1 MIFIKHGVG
10 KTHTFKKRGKKK
22 GDFKKKILTRLLNY
36 KKKNNKNSNSELKN
50 KREDMLL
57 NLFNN
62 SAPLH
67 STWGSRV

>member
-1 MIFIKHGVG
+1 M
-10 KTHTFKKRGKKK
+10 FKK
-22 GDFKKKILTRLLNY
+22 
-36 KKKNNKNSNSELKN
+36 KKKNNTNSNSELKN

-67 STWGSRV
+67 STWGMGVSGENS